1 MSTKIRTQ
9 RITFSIA
16 ILCTVCIVAGYAAV
30 AATSRLRPPTVVVTF
45 NIQQVAADLT
55 ERADAEARLREL
67 VTKIEDES
75 NRRIE
80 AMTTMQESIETAP
93 EADRPAIIE
102 QLEQLRLEAMSY
114 GRFAEIRI
122 DNERSLM
129 LRDLY
134 IKIRQSVSDIS
145 KENGYDLVLIS
156 DDDREITVI
165 PNANT
170 SREFQVREQIELQ
183 RIIYASPQIDIS
195 EQIVTDMNL
204 EWEKRSDL

>member
-1 MSTKIRTQ
+1 MSTKTRMQ
-9 RITFSIA
+9 RNIFSIA

-45 NIQQVAADLT
+45 NIENVTANLS

-67 VTKIEDES
+67 VTKIDDETKL
-75 NRRIE
+75 RIE
-80 AMTTMQESIETAP
+80 AMKAMQESIETAA
-93 EADRPAIIE
+93 EEDRPAIVDE
-102 QLEQLRLEAMSY
+102 LEQLQLEAMSY
-114 GRFAEIRI
+114 KRFAEIRI

-129 LRDLY
+129 FRDLY
-134 IKIRQSVSDIS
+134 LKISQSVAAIS

-156 DDDREITVI
+156 DDDREIVVM

-170 SREFQVREQIELQ
+170 SREYQVREQIELQ
-183 RIIYASPQIDIS
+183 RIIYANPQIDIT
-195 EQIVTDMNL
+195 EQIVTHMNL